1 MEGTMRVLLA
11 VDGSEEAQDAARSLS
26 SLAPL
31 QSVTV
36 LHVLDIPTWTYPTI
50 VPEIESGLFTTLEQE
65 RQEDGEHLIE
75 QIQSLLPVTA
85 QTVATRIEKGKAAEV
100 ILAVA
105 LQEQSDLIV
114 MGSRGLSSI
123 KELVLGSVSHNVII
137 HSHCPLLIINRPMQE
152 LHRIII
158 AVSSMEDAETI
169 VKFMAT
175 RPFLETVEI
184 TALTVALFPLLWPVG
199 IEAADSVKE
208 KTVEAAR
215 QFVDDV
221 VSQLR
226 RFGYRATDAVTVGR
240 PETAI
245 SGWAVETNADL
256 IIMGTRQRGKV
267 KRLWLGSVSH
277 SVLHSA
283 PCPVIVVG

>member
-11 VDGSEEAQDAARSLS
+11 VDGSEESQDAARSLS

-36 LHVLDIPTWTYPTI
+36 LYVLDIPTWTYPTI

-65 RQEDGEHLIE
+65 RQQDGEHLIE
-75 QIQSLLPVTA
+75 QIQSLLPVTV

-114 MGSRGLSSI
+114 MGSRGLSPI

-137 HSHCPLLIINRPMQE
+137 HSHCPVLIINRPMPE
-152 LHRIII
+152 LRRIVI
-158 AVSSMEDAETI
+158 AVSSLEDAETI

-175 RPFLETVEI
+175 RPFLEAVEI

-226 RFGYRATDAVTVGR
+226 RIGYRATDAVTVGR

-245 SGWAVETNADL
+245 SEWAVETNADL

-267 KRLWLGSVSH
+267 ECLWLGSVSH